1 MYTSKS
7 KYYEGL
13 GAGEIQWEE
22 REKAEERGKR
32 AARESLAQA
41 VTYGC
46 FYSLLFQLCI
56 KCLALIDCTFHSTL
70 NVCGSTT
77 YCSRQQA

>member
-32 AARESLAQA
+32 AARESLAREDA
-41 VTYGC
+41 YGC
-46 FYSLLFQLCI
+46 FYSLLFPL
-56 KCLALIDCTFHSTL
+56 
-70 NVCGSTT
+70 
-77 YCSRQQA
+77 Y